1 MQKKGAKEN
10 SGVFGD
16 SESDCT
22 DFFRDGQGQS
32 SVKRPVDPLSRLKN
46 EQVPIECGLFMVDE
60 DPFGSGDSDLGR
72 RLDRRR
78 PRVARPKKWLPSQSY
93 QASEINGLPKYGQQL
108 ELCSVSIIHL
118 PIYRSPKPK
127 GHQAS

>member
-10 SGVFGD
+10 NGVFVD
-16 SESDCT
+16 SKPDCT

-60 DPFGSGDSDLGR
+60 DPFGSGDSG
-72 RLDRRR
+72 
-78 PRVARPKKWLPSQSY
+78 
-93 QASEINGLPKYGQQL
+93 QAIRIWGET
-108 ELCSVSIIHL
+108 
-118 PIYRSPKPK
+118 
-127 GHQAS
+127 